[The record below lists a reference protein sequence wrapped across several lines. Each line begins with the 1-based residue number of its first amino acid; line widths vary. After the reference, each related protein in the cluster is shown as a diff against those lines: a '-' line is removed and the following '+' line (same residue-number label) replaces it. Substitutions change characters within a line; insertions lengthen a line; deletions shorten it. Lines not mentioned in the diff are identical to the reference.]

1 MATAEKAI
9 WFQSS
14 KEQLDALLL
23 EVCEELQ
30 LTTARYRLAVER
42 YGVVDQLLER
52 QGSPFQFLRPRIF
65 PQGSMALGTTS
76 KPVEGPHDLDF
87 VLQIDAPLQ
96 WRGYP
101 LAGLGALYQFLG
113 ENETYRKMI
122 SLKNRVVRLT
132 YADEFYMDILPAYT
146 DFASG
151 GTCILVPDRARVSL
165 CPSNPE
171 GYILWFRNRCF
182 TRRRLLLDKAMP
194 VPSQQAVHE
203 KEPLQ
208 LAVQLLKR
216 WRDLAFEDQCLAP
229 ISVVLTTL
237 AATYYQGE
245 ESVSDALSTILAGIV
260 NAINLAELYGRRIVV
275 RNPSNELQDFAER
288 WDANPKAYVEF
299 KDAIRRL
306 HREAAIVA
314 AGRNTNKELERLFGE
329 YVRTA
334 LIKRSQR
341 LQEARTAGVLAVGST
356 GAITGIGSGVT
367 GIRPNVFHGDE

>member
-1 MATAEKAI
+1 MATAQKVS
-9 WFQSS
+9 WFQAST
-14 KEQLDALLL
+14 EQLDAVLL

-30 LTTARYRLAVER
+30 LAPTRYVSAVER
-42 YGVVDQLLER
+42 YGSVNQLLE
-52 QGSPFQFLRPRIF
+52 QAGSPFQFFRPRIY

-87 VLQIDAPLQ
+87 VLQIDTPY
-96 WRGYP
+96 WRLHP
-101 LAGLGALYQFLG
+101 LAGLNALYEFLSD
-113 ENETYRKMI
+113 NEIYRKMI

-146 DFASG
+146 DSASG

-182 TRRRLLLDKAMP
+182 TRRRLLLEKAKP
-194 VPSQQAVHE
+194 VPSQQVVHE

-216 WRDLAFEDQCLAP
+216 WRDLAFEDQDLAP

-237 AATYYQGE
+237 AATFYEGE

-260 NAINLAELYGRRIVV
+260 NAVAIADSNGERIVV
-275 RNPSNELQDFAER
+275 RNPSNLLEDFGEK
-288 WDANPKAYVEF
+288 WDANPEAYNKF
-299 KDAIRRL
+299 KIGIGKLQKEWRVIVTGG
-306 HREAAIVA
+306 RE
-314 AGRNTNKELERLFGE
+314 TNKELERLFGE

-334 LIKRSQR
+334 LVKRAQH
-341 LQEARTAGVLAVGST
+341 LQEARNAGVLAVGPT
-356 GAITGIGSGVT
+356 GAITGLGSGAT
-367 GIRPNVFHGDE
+367 RIPRNVFHGDE